1 MIDNRR
7 STTLFK
13 IIKRKVQ
20 PDSIVYSDSY
30 RSYNILDVSEF
41 KQLQS
46 KAEFYQYNFTNIL
59 Q

>member
-7 STTLFK
+7 STALFK
-13 IIKRKVQ
+13 IIKRKIQ

-41 KQLQS
+41 KQL
-46 KAEFYQYNFTNIL
+46 
-59 Q
+59 